1 MPPKQDNDEFLATCF
16 RNLKEKPQVDFD
28 GVSKESGMS
37 VGGAK

>member
-1 MPPKQDNDEFLATCF
+1 MPPKQDNDDFLGHCF

-28 GVSKESGMS
+28 KVAEKTGMS